1 MDAFDVVIIG
11 AGVSGAACA
20 RELSK
25 RRLRVGVLER
35 EEDVCCGTTK
45 ANSAIVHAGFDAEP
59 GTLMAALDV
68 RGVEL
73 MPELCTELAV
83 DLDNIG
89 SLVVCMAEED
99 LPKLEGLLERGRK
112 NGVEPLSIVRGD
124 ELRALEP
131 NLADE
136 VIAAL
141 WAPGAS
147 IVNPFQL
154 NWALAENALMNGAEF
169 FFNTEVIGI
178 SRIDGLWMIS
188 TTRGSF
194 ATRTVV
200 NAAGVYADVLHNMV
214 SADKLEII
222 PRRGQYLVL
231 DTTAGQHV
239 AHTIF
244 QLPTKYGKG
253 VLVTPTTA
261 GNLLIGPTAE
271 DISDKEGTDTT
282 AAGLA
287 EVLAKSVLSVKD
299 IPFRETIA
307 SFSGLRAH
315 RREHD
320 FLIGELPDA
329 PGFVDCAAI
338 ESPGLTASPAIGE
351 MVAGIIDGILDPEL
365 RDDFIPTRTG
375 IPNVEWACD
384 EDWEALIAENAAWG
398 HVVCRCRKVTEA
410 QIVAA
415 IHSPLGARSLD
426 GIKRRTEACMG
437 RCQAGF
443 CTPKIMDIL
452 DRELDDLAYAEI
464 TKAGPGSELLMG
476 RAKELGGGGL
486 L

>member
-25 RRLRVGVLER
+25 RKLRIGVLER
-35 EEDVCCGTTK
+35 EEDVCCGTSK

-59 GTLMAALDV
+59 GTLMAELDV

-73 MPELCTELAV
+73 MGGLCADLDV

-89 SLVVCMAEED
+89 SLVVCTAEED
-99 LPKLEGLLERGRK
+99 LPKLEELLARGRK
-112 NGVEPLSIVRGD
+112 NGVEPLTIIYGD

-131 NLADE
+131 NIADGAR
-136 VIAAL
+136 AAL
-141 WAPGAS
+141 WAPSAC

-154 NWALAENALMNGAEF
+154 TWALAENARVNGVEF

-178 SRIDGLWMIS
+178 AQDDGLWTIS
-188 TTRGSF
+188 TTRGGF
-194 ATRTVV
+194 AARAVV
-200 NAAGVYADVLHNMV
+200 NAAGVYADALHNMV

-231 DTTAGQHV
+231 DTTAGRHV
-239 AHTIF
+239 SHTVF

-271 DISDKEGTDTT
+271 DIADKEATDTT
-282 AAGLA
+282 EAGLA

-299 IPFRETIA
+299 IPFHETIT

-315 RREHD
+315 RKEHD
-320 FLIGELPDA
+320 FLIGELSDA

-338 ESPGLTASPAIGE
+338 ESPGLTAAPAIGE
-351 MVAGIIDGILDPEL
+351 MVAGIIDGILGSEM
-365 RDDFIPTRTG
+365 RGDFIPTRRG
-375 IPNVEWACD
+375 ILAVERACD
-384 EDWEALIAENAAWG
+384 GDWEALIAGDAAYG

-443 CTPKIMDIL
+443 CTPKIMEIL
-452 DRELDDLAYAEI
+452 DRELSDLAYAEI
-464 TKAGPGSELLMG
+464 TKAGPGSELLAG
-476 RAKELGGGGL
+476 RDKELGGGGL

>member
-25 RRLRVGVLER
+25 RKLRIAVLER
-35 EEDVCCGTTK
+35 EEDVCCGTSK

-59 GTLMAALDV
+59 GTLMAGLDV

-73 MPELCTELAV
+73 MPELCADLAV
-83 DLDNIG
+83 DLDTIG
-89 SLVVCMAEED
+89 SLVVCTAEED

-112 NGVEPLSIVRGD
+112 NGVEPLGIVCGD

-131 NLADE
+131 NIADE
-136 VIAAL
+136 AIAAL

-154 NWALAENALMNGAEF
+154 TWALAESALMNGVEF
-169 FFNTEVIGI
+169 FFNTEVVGI
-178 SRIDGLWMIS
+178 SREDGLWMIS
-188 TTRGSF
+188 TAGRDF

-200 NAAGVYADVLHNMV
+200 NAAGVYADTLHNMV
-214 SADKLEII
+214 SADTLEII

-231 DTTAGQHV
+231 DTTAGHHV
-239 AHTIF
+239 SHTVF

-261 GNLLIGPTAE
+261 GNLLVGPTAE
-271 DISDKEGTDTT
+271 DIADKEGTDTT

-299 IPFRETIA
+299 IPFRETIT

-315 RREHD
+315 RAEHD
-320 FLIGELPDA
+320 FLIGEPPDA

-338 ESPGLTASPAIGE
+338 ESPGLTAAPAIGE
-351 MVAGIIDGILDPEL
+351 LVASIIDGILDAGM

-375 IPNVEWACD
+375 IPSVEWASH
-384 EDWEALIAENAAWG
+384 EDWGARIEEDAAYG
-398 HVVCRCRKVTEA
+398 RVICRCRKVTEA

-415 IHSPLGARSLD
+415 IRSPLGARSLD
-426 GIKRRTEACMG
+426 GVKRRTEACMG

-443 CTPKIMDIL
+443 CTPKIMEIL
-452 DRELDDLAYAEI
+452 DRELADLAYGEI
-464 TKAGPGSELLMG
+464 TKAGPGSELLVG
-476 RAKELGGGGL
+476 RDKELGGGDSL
-486 L
+486 